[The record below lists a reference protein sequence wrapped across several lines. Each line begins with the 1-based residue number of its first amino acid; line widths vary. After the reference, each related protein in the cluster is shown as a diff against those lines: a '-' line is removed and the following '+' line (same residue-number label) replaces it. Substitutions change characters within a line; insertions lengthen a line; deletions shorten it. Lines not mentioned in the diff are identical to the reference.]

1 MKVLLNGETKKLA
14 AEMTVL
20 QLLKSKGLETQRV
33 AVELN
38 EEILPRSE
46 HATRQLCE
54 NDRIE
59 IVHAV
64 GGG

>member
-1 MKVLLNGETKKLA
+1 MEIILNGETKTLTA
-14 AEMTVL
+14 GMSVL
-20 QLLKSKGLETQRV
+20 QLLQAQGLEGKRV

-54 NDRIE
+54 NDRVE

>member
-1 MKVLLNGETKKLA
+1 MQIILNGETKTLA
-14 AEMTVL
+14 AGMSVQ
-20 QLLKSKGLETQRV
+20 QLLQAQGLEGKRV

-46 HATRQLCE
+46 HAARQLCE
-54 NDRIE
+54 NDRVE

>member
-1 MKVLLNGETKKLA
+1 MQIILNGETKTLA
-14 AEMTVL
+14 AGMSVQ
-20 QLLKSKGLETQRV
+20 QLLQAHGLEGKRV

-46 HATRQLCE
+46 HAARQLCE
-54 NDRIE
+54 NDRVE

>member
-1 MKVLLNGETKKLA
+1 MQIILNGETKALA
-14 AEMTVL
+14 AGMSVQ
-20 QLLKSKGLETQRV
+20 QLLQAQGLEGKRV

-46 HATRQLCE
+46 HAARQLCE
-54 NDRIE
+54 NDRVE

>member
-1 MKVLLNGETKKLA
+1 MEVLLNGETKKLV
-14 AEMTVL
+14 AETTVL
-20 QLLKSKGLETQRV
+20 QLLKAKGLEGQRI

>member
-1 MKVLLNGETKKLA
+1 MEIILNGETKTLTA
-14 AEMTVL
+14 GMNVE
-20 QLLKSKGLETQRV
+20 QLLEAQGLAGKRV

-46 HATRQLCE
+46 HAARQLCE
-54 NDRIE
+54 NDRVE

>member
-1 MKVLLNGETKKLA
+1 MEVLLNGETKKLA

-20 QLLKSKGLETQRV
+20 QLLKTKGLETQRV